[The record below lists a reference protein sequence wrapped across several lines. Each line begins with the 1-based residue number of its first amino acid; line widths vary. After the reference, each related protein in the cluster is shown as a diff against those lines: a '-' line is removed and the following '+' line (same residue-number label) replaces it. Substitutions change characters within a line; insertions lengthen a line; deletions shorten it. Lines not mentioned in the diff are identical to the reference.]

1 MVVLG
6 GGVHPEGIVFASRGV
21 RSSDA
26 GAELDGATF
35 RLLKAGSF
43 IVKVNAPEVRTG
55 FKDARNTRVDV
66 GNSRRKCVVMT

>member
-55 FKDARNTRVDV
+55 FINI
-66 GNSRRKCVVMT
+66 RKHVASSTSAIRDENAS

>member
-55 FKDARNTRVDV
+55 FKETRVVDV